1 MRMKNIIEKP
11 SRLYKNWIV
20 HNIIAHPIMQ
30 ILMLVGL
37 TKVAT
42 YVHDSTLPDFEDQ

>member
-1 MRMKNIIEKP
+1 MIRYILNKP

-30 ILMLVGL
+30 ILMLLGL
-37 TKVAT
+37 NEVAT
-42 YVHDSTLPDFEDQ
+42 YIHDNTLPDFEDQ